1 MLLVYLFRNHKLNP
15 LMSSYQVLRNTWL
28 SLCQTDWLTNGLSLA
43 QDSKGNT
50 LLEEF
55 NSNYEVVF
63 VDLTGLVNLTSSVT
77 KVNYIR
83 LLFSLDI
90 QVDGQKMLKLLGEFM
105 QHLLLK

>member
-1 MLLVYLFRNHKLNP
+1 MSISSVYLIFF
-15 LMSSYQVLRNTWL
+15 L
-28 SLCQTDWLTNGLSLA
+28 SLASIFFKGQTDWLTNGLSLA

-83 LLFSLDI
+83 VRIITYNGIIISVSFIFLHMYTQSV
-90 QVDGQKMLKLLGEFM
+90 QWKM
-105 QHLLLK
+105 